1 MEQASWQVPVFCCDE
16 LQTPHAMP
24 MFLSRKAL
32 QEAWVVSGR
41 KLSDLPQQ
49 ATKLPWLYFFTYCGL
64 TYYDGY
70 ACCGH
75 TDYTLP
81 QQPVLDLRVLL
92 TLTLTLTRT
101 RR

>member
-49 ATKLPWLYFFTYCGL
+49 AIKLPWLYF
-64 TYYDGY
+64 
-70 ACCGH
+70 
-75 TDYTLP
+75 
-81 QQPVLDLRVLL
+81 LL
-92 TLTLTLTRT
+92 TVALLTTMDMLAVAILTTPCRSSQCWISACS
-101 RR
+101 